1 MTGPRV
7 AVVGCG
13 RWGRLIV
20 DDLEDLGADVVT
32 VDSHPDAGADLP
44 DASALGVHAPIEGA
58 VVATPASQHLRT
70 LEALA
75 PLGVPVFCEKPL
87 APSVDDAE
95 AAAAL
100 LGSRLHLMHVWRYH
114 PGVELL
120 GAVARS
126 GRIGEVH
133 GMRTVRDG
141 WTSPRTDVD
150 AVWTLVPHDLTL
162 AIEVLGQIPTAR
174 SALAEVLDG
183 RAVGIWAHLGGA
195 GQPFLAV
202 EASTRFGDKRR
213 EIRVHGSEGVA
224 VLRHDGDAE
233 VTLELGQA
241 ASPRI
246 EQVAFAPEPPLRREL
261 AAFLGHLAGGPPPK
275 SSAAEGVDVV
285 RAVDRLRTLAGLPR

>member
-1 MTGPRV
+1 MTGPLV

-13 RWGRLIV
+13 RWGRRIV
-20 DDLEDLGADVVT
+20 DDLRALGADVVT
-32 VDSHPDAGADLP
+32 VDPHPDAGADLV
-44 DASALGVHAPIEGA
+44 DVGALRSHGPVAGA
-58 VVATPASQHLRT
+58 VAATPASQHLRT
-70 LEALA
+70 LEELA
-75 PLGVPVFCEKPL
+75 PFGVPVFCEKPL
-87 APSVDDAE
+87 APSTRDAE

-120 GAVARS
+120 GSIARS

-150 AVWTLVPHDLTL
+150 AVWTLIPHDLSL
-162 AIEVLGQIPTAR
+162 AIEVLGRIPTPRA
-174 SALAEVLDG
+174 ALAEVLDG
-183 RAVGIWAHLGGA
+183 QAVGLWAHLGGA
-195 GQPFLAV
+195 GEPFLAV

-224 VLRHDGDAE
+224 VLRDADDAE
-233 VTLELGQA
+233 ITLELGRE
-241 ASPRI
+241 ASPRF

-261 AAFLGHLAGGPPPK
+261 AAFLAHLAGGPPPK
-275 SSAAEGVDVV
+275 SSAEEGVDVI
-285 RAVDRLRTLAGLPR
+285 RAVDRLRALAGLER

>member
-1 MTGPRV
+1 M

-13 RWGRLIV
+13 RWGKLIV
-20 DDLEDLGADVVT
+20 DDLRDLGADAVT
-32 VDSHPDAGADLP
+32 IDPDPEAGADLP
-44 DASALGVHAPIEGA
+44 AVDALRASVPVDGA

-70 LEALA
+70 LLELA

-87 APSVDDAE
+87 APSTADAE

-100 LGSRLHLMHVWRYH
+100 LGDHLHLMHVWRYH

-120 GAVARS
+120 GALARA

-150 AVWTLVPHDLTL
+150 AVWTLIPHDLSL
-162 AIEVLGQIPTAR
+162 AIEVLGRIPTPRA
-174 SALAEVLDG
+174 ALAELLDD
-183 RAVGIWAHLGGA
+183 RAVGIWAHLGGV
-195 GQPFLAV
+195 GEPFLAV

-224 VLRHDGDAE
+224 VLRDPGDAE
-233 VTLELGQA
+233 IVLELGRA

-246 EQVAFAPEPPLRREL
+246 EQVAFVPEPPLRREL
-261 AAFLGHLAGGPPPK
+261 AAFLAHLRGGPPPK
-275 SSAAEGVDVV
+275 SSAEEGVDVV
-285 RAVDRLRTLAGLPR
+285 RAVDRLRVLAGLRR